1 MIAKGNQ
8 RGGGRNLARHLT
20 NARDNDHVEIHDIR
34 GVASEDVL
42 GAFLEIEAGAAA
54 ARSRCTQPFFSVSFN
69 PPPGLS
75 VGVDRFEQA
84 FAAVEKK
91 FGLEAQPRVVIFHEK
106 EGRRHAHAVW
116 SRIDTE
122 TGKAIQLSHSRL
134 KLRDV
139 SRDLYRMLGVE
150 PPEGLKDRARAD
162 PLNYDRKT
170 WQQAK
175 RLEEDPRDL
184 KALIRDAF
192 ASSDSRPA
200 FEAAL
205 ERHALTLAR
214 GDRRGFV
221 VVHHTGEPLSLTRYA
236 GFKTKELTARLG
248 DPAHLPTL
256 DQVRSMLR
264 DRMTAAAE
272 RRIEEARARHRAE
285 LRPLQARVQAVR
297 SRHREE
303 RGVLDASQAERWRAE
318 ELARANR
325 LRTGVMGLWDRVTGK
340 YGRIAQENAAGAA
353 EGRVRDRDERQG
365 LIDRQMTDRRALQQ
379 ELLQARQR
387 HARQSQHLRGEL
399 GIMLAMSR
407 DGVREAFMEH
417 AEEIEARKASWQARR
432 GGGEG
437 TADAGGAG
445 RIDAAREERIEAVR
459 RREAARRGSG
469 PDRDHEPDHEP

>member
-1 MIAKGNQ
+1 MLTKGNQ

-42 GAFLEIEAGAAA
+42 GAFLEIEACAAA
-54 ARSRCTQPFFSVSFN
+54 ARSRCTQPFVSVSFN

-139 SRDLYRMLGVE
+139 SRDLYRMLGIE
-150 PPEGLKDRARAD
+150 PPDGLKDRAKAD

-192 ASSDSRPA
+192 TSSDSRPA

-221 VVHHTGEPLSLTRYA
+221 VVHHTGEPLSLTRYV

-325 LRTGVMGLWDRVTGK
+325 LRGGVMGLWDRMTGK
-340 YGRIAQENAAGAA
+340 YGRIAQENAAAA
-353 EGRVRDRDERQG
+353 AQGRTRDRDERQG
-365 LIDRQMTDRRALQQ
+365 LIDRQMTERRALQQ
-379 ELLQARQR
+379 ELVQARQR
-387 HARQSQHLRGEL
+387 GAAQRERLRGEL

-437 TADAGGAG
+437 TADSGGAG

-459 RREAARRGSG
+459 RREASRRGSG
-469 PDRDHEPDHEP
+469 PDRDREPDHEP